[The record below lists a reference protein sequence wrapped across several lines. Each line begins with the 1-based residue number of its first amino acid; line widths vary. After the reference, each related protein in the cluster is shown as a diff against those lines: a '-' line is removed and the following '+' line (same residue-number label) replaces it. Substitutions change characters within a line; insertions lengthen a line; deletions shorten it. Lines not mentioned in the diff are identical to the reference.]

1 MTLLTSLQKRFIIVL
16 ALLTLFGGGIYAKTP
31 KKFTLEGKVLDE
43 DGKGVKKAE
52 VTVLFDGES
61 KLKKPAQT
69 KGKKGAFSITIKKFE
84 PGDYTIS
91 ATHEDAGTAELII
104 TLTEDALDK
113 KEWKKGKKDIGELA
127 LSTTPPEAPVA
138 EESVKGG
145 QAAGK
150 MAMAAVTVPT
160 LEAATPRTPEA
171 TGIPSKHFIVNEL
184 SFEIKRL
191 SAEFKHLN
199 QELSDLKALSK
210 MWVNPLTMYSKEI
223 ILKNGST
230 VFGKIVYQDD
240 KSLKVETLVG
250 YLIVDRG
257 QVVRIVDNVISED
270 RQEYVP
276 EQIRESYTPPPM
288 PRLAQPKYTSTNTSG
303 RNTPAKFSANCVLV
317 GNISEKKDSQG
328 NIIFEGEIKNIGGR
342 RADFVKVDFV
352 FRKNW
357 SGETK
362 TLTTFTKGSYNTFES
377 GIVSDASLLPGAAGQ
392 FDLWVPQD
400 FGSFI
405 GYSYVIDWEEYQ

>member
-1 MTLLTSLQKRFIIVL
+1 MTLLTILQKRFIIVIAFL
-16 ALLTLFGGGIYAKTP
+16 MLLGSGIYAKTP
-31 KKFTLEGKVLDE
+31 KKFTLNGVAVDDMGEGI
-43 DGKGVKKAE
+43 KKAE
-52 VTVLFDGES
+52 VNVLFDGES
-61 KLKKPAQT
+61 VLKKPGET
-69 KGKKGAFSITIKKFE
+69 KKKGDFSVTIKKFE
-84 PGDYTIS
+84 PGDYIITAS
-91 ATHEDAGTAELII
+91 HNDAGNAELVI
-104 TLTEDALDK
+104 TLTEDALEE
-113 KEWKKGKKDIGELA
+113 KEWKKGKKDIGEMF
-127 LSTTPPEAPVA
+127 LSTAVPEPPVENDVAQASQGAP
-138 EESVKGG
+138 ET
-145 QAAGK
+145 
-150 MAMAAVTVPT
+150 AMSAVTVPS
-160 LEAATPRTPEA
+160 LEASKPRTPEA

-199 QELSDLKALSK
+199 QELNDLKALSK

-250 YLIVDRG
+250 YLIVDRA

-270 RQEYVP
+270 RQEYIP

-288 PRLAQPKYTSTNTSG
+288 PKLAQPKYTSSNSSG

-377 GIVSDASLLPGAAGQ
+377 GIVSDASLLPGAAGR
-392 FDLWVPQD
+392 FDLYVPQD
-400 FGSFI
+400 FGTFI